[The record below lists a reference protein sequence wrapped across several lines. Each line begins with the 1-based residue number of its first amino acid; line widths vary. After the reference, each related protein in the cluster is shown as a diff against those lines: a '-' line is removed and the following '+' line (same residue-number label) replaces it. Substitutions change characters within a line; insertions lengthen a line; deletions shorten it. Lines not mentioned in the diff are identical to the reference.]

1 MAKKNDLPAGAV
13 PTRTV
18 EVVVALAIMAL
29 GLLVVYDSH
38 RVGVGWADDG
48 PRSGYFP
55 NIIGWILMA
64 SGAWIAG
71 TTLWRWKALADK
83 VFVKREELKPVLLV
97 LLPTIARSGR

>member
-55 NIIGWILMA
+55 NIIGWILHGA
-64 SGAWIAG
+64 PARGSSARRSGAG
-71 TTLWRWKALADK
+71 R
-83 VFVKREELKPVLLV
+83 
-97 LLPTIARSGR
+97 RSRTRCS